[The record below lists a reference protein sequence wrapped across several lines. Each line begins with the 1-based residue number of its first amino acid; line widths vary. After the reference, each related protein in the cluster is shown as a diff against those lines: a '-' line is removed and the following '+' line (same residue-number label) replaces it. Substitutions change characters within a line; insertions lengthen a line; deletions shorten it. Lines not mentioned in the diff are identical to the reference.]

1 MDKKYDWELRV
12 GGVVMLITCVLWV
25 PPNPINPW
33 LTTHGGRATWPPQ
46 NHTAMGCTGVILNT
60 ARMAYKATMM
70 HRCQFVEDMLVIA
83 NKPFV
88 DCSFVYL

>member
-1 MDKKYDWELRV
+1 MDKKIWLGIEGWWCGDADY
-12 GGVVMLITCVLWV
+12 